1 MDKPFVF
8 GVAAAGGNFT
18 DRQDESKRLLANFL
32 SGVNTVLIS
41 PRRWGKTSLVRKV
54 GKMAEEQGVKVVFL
68 DVFSHR
74 TEAEFYNGFATAVI
88 KQTSSKW
95 EEWVENTKSFL
106 SRVRPTISMG
116 TDPNVDFSV
125 GLELDEK
132 REAVDEILSLPEKI
146 ALKKGVR
153 VVVCIDEFQQVMDFE
168 EPVTFQ
174 KRLRSVWQHQT
185 AVSYCLF
192 GSKKHLMSLL
202 FEKRNLPFYKF
213 GDVLYL
219 PKISTDSWVD
229 YIVGRFSSS
238 GKEIDESYAR
248 LICEIVDN
256 HSSYVQ
262 QLSWLIWL
270 RSENRV
276 DNESFCLG
284 LDDLLNQNSMLFQ
297 RDVEYL
303 TGYQLNFLRAVCDGL
318 SSEFT
323 KKDVIAK
330 YNFGTSPNVTRI
342 KKALADKEIVDV
354 SSQKVTLVDPVF
366 GLWFK
371 REIQHKQIL
380 PFSLMKNE
388 NMKE

>member
-8 GVAAAGGNFT
+8 GVAAVGDNFT
-18 DRQDESKRLLANFL
+18 DRQDEAKRLLANFL

-54 GKMAEEQGVKVVFL
+54 GTMAEEKGVKVVFL
-68 DVFSHR
+68 DVFSYR

-116 TDPNVDFSV
+116 TEPNVDFSV

-132 REAVDEILSLPEKI
+132 HEAAEEILSLPEKI

-153 VVVCIDEFQQVMDFE
+153 VVVCIDEFQQVMDFD

-202 FEKRNLPFYKF
+202 FES
-213 GDVLYL
+213 
-219 PKISTDSWVD
+219 KIQV
-229 YIVGRFSSS
+229 
-238 GKEIDESYAR
+238 
-248 LICEIVDN
+248 
-256 HSSYVQ
+256 
-262 QLSWLIWL
+262 
-270 RSENRV
+270 
-276 DNESFCLG
+276 
-284 LDDLLNQNSMLFQ
+284 
-297 RDVEYL
+297 
-303 TGYQLNFLRAVCDGL
+303 
-318 SSEFT
+318 
-323 KKDVIAK
+323 
-330 YNFGTSPNVTRI
+330 
-342 KKALADKEIVDV
+342 
-354 SSQKVTLVDPVF
+354 
-366 GLWFK
+366 
-371 REIQHKQIL
+371 
-380 PFSLMKNE
+380 
-388 NMKE
+388 

>member
-18 DRQDESKRLLANFL
+18 DRQDEAKRLLANFL

-54 GKMAEEQGVKVVFL
+54 GKMAEGKGVKVVFL
-68 DVFSHR
+68 DVFSYR
-74 TEAEFYNGFATAVI
+74 TEAEFYNGFVAAVI

-116 TDPNVDFSV
+116 TDPSTDFSV

-132 REAVDEILSLPEKI
+132 REAVEEILSLPEKI

-174 KRLRSVWQHQT
+174 KRLRSVWQHQS

-192 GSKKHLMSLL
+192 GSKKHLMSVL

-219 PKISTDSWVD
+219 PKIGTASWVD
-229 YIVGRFSSS
+229 YIVGRFESS

-248 LICEIVDN
+248 LICDMVDN

-270 RSENRV
+270 RAENRV

-318 SSEFT
+318 NSEFT

-330 YNFGTSPNVTRI
+330 YNFGTSANVTRI

-380 PFSLMKNE
+380 PFSLTKDE
-388 NMKE
+388 K